1 VKQHVDDGLLNLRYA
16 QTLVEGL
23 RSAGLRDLVLSP
35 GSRSSPLA
43 LAFLRQPA
51 IASEVIV
58 DERSAAFFA
67 LGIAKTRRRP
77 VALLATSGSAPAN
90 WLPAVIE
97 ADLAAVPLLLLSAD
111 RPPELV
117 GWGAN
122 QTIDQRRL
130 FGGHVRA
137 CHAPGPPA
145 PDFAAGY
152 LHSLAA
158 RALSEC
164 CSPLPGPVQLN
175 LAFREPLLPAATVLA
190 GATAGTAGTGDG
202 QPVPRAG
209 CPRLLPDRQLVADSG
224 AAISGRPGAIVC
236 GGDDYPP
243 GFAAVVSALARQL
256 DCPLLAE
263 PLSNLRFGGHDRRRI
278 CVRYDAFLR
287 PPSPLA
293 AARPEWLLRCGS
305 FPVTRTLQDWL
316 HANRTARH
324 IVLGADS
331 RWRDPLHCAAA
342 VIQGDPLAVC
352 EDWLATPLRPAAPRW
367 REMFAQA
374 ERRVAALAADWRSR
388 EDFEGALIPAL
399 LDELPAGHRLF
410 CGNSLPIRDL
420 DAFSGSGD
428 KSLRFFA
435 NRGASGI
442 DGNLSTALGIASE
455 GPCVALLGDLT
466 VQHDLTALAAAA
478 ARDIV
483 VVVINNGGGGIFEYL
498 PVATLPE
505 FERAWLTPQAV
516 DLVAAAAAFGVA
528 GERCASLD
536 GFTTALRRALQRGGS
551 TLLEVPID
559 RRRSV
564 VQHRAFWQQAA
575 VVAGSVPATP

>member
-1 VKQHVDDGLLNLRYA
+1 MKQHVDDGLLNLRYA

-175 LAFREPLLPAATVLA
+175 LAFREPLLPAATVIV
-190 GATAGTAGTGDG
+190 GA
-202 QPVPRAG
+202 
-209 CPRLLPDRQLVADSG
+209 
-224 AAISGRPGAIVC
+224 
-236 GGDDYPP
+236 
-243 GFAAVVSALARQL
+243 
-256 DCPLLAE
+256 
-263 PLSNLRFGGHDRRRI
+263 
-278 CVRYDAFLR
+278 
-287 PPSPLA
+287 
-293 AARPEWLLRCGS
+293 
-305 FPVTRTLQDWL
+305 
-316 HANRTARH
+316 
-324 IVLGADS
+324 
-331 RWRDPLHCAAA
+331 CAAA
-342 VIQGDPLAVC
+342 SDC
-352 EDWLATPLRPAAPRW
+352 NRSTP
-367 REMFAQA
+367 
-374 ERRVAALAADWRSR
+374 
-388 EDFEGALIPAL
+388 
-399 LDELPAGHRLF
+399 
-410 CGNSLPIRDL
+410 RD
-420 DAFSGSGD
+420 S
-428 KSLRFFA
+428 SLRA
-435 NRGASGI
+435 
-442 DGNLSTALGIASE
+442 
-455 GPCVALLGDLT
+455 
-466 VQHDLTALAAAA
+466 
-478 ARDIV
+478 
-483 VVVINNGGGGIFEYL
+483 
-498 PVATLPE
+498 
-505 FERAWLTPQAV
+505 
-516 DLVAAAAAFGVA
+516 
-528 GERCASLD
+528 
-536 GFTTALRRALQRGGS
+536 
-551 TLLEVPID
+551 
-559 RRRSV
+559 
-564 VQHRAFWQQAA
+564 
-575 VVAGSVPATP
+575 